1 MKYYYYYDYYY
12 YYYYDY
18 YYFIAIIKILELYY
32 MFVVLTV
39 WSGRLIFFFLL
50 FSVDNPVKSSLTDRH
65 VENITI

>member
-1 MKYYYYYDYYY
+1 MKYYY
-12 YYYYDY
+12 Y
-18 YYFIAIIKILELYY
+18 YYFIAIIKILLVELYY

-39 WSGRLIFFFLL
+39 WSGRLIFFLL